1 MPSSPCLVAQWSARS
16 TRPRWPICRA
26 AALSAGLVSA
36 SSWWRAPKA
45 ATPECASVEGARPP
59 RPGKSVACFDASPAQ
74 SSRRRR
80 RNPGEK
86 ATLPEPE
93 PLFRG
98 SSYGRPCRSRSVFS
112 LSPMTTSSPCRPAG
126 LRSPTPRPR
135 DMPGTH
141 RDPAPHRVPTS
152 CPPERVCGST
162 ACADWHGAPAREDA
176 GHDLGDA
183 ARWRR
188 HCPARGRRG
197 ARRRDQT
204 RAGQTAP
211 ARPASRRAPDADAF
225 SLRSLIAGK
234 LT

>member
-1 MPSSPCLVAQWSARS
+1 MSSTSPMRPSLTFSSIHARRS
-16 TRPRWPICRA
+16 
-26 AALSAGLVSA
+26 GLVRVSSTSGLLTKVGQSA
-36 SSWWRAPKA
+36 
-45 ATPECASVEGARPP
+45 
-59 RPGKSVACFDASPAQ
+59 ACLDASPAQ

-80 RNPGEK
+80 RNPAEK

-93 PLFRG
+93 PLLRG
-98 SSYGRPCRSRSVFS
+98 SYNGRHRRSRSVSLSLSLSLS
-112 LSPMTTSSPCRPAG
+112 LSPMTTSLPCRPAG

-141 RDPAPHRVPTS
+141 RDPVPHRVPTS
-152 CPPERVCGST
+152 FPPERVRGSA
-162 ACADWHGAPAREDA
+162 ACAAWHGSPAREDA
-176 GHDLGDA
+176 GHRLGDA

-197 ARRRDQT
+197 ARRGDQT
-204 RAGQTAP
+204 RAGQTSP
-211 ARPASRRAPDADAF
+211 FRPASRRAPDADAF